1 MKRKGEARNVLLC
14 AVLTAQLILLPVLGA
29 NVRAAGVTPDPNAAA
44 NKRPSMET
52 APNGVPVVNIT
63 AANGSGL
70 SHNQYHDFNVHQQGL
85 ILNNSS
91 GAANSQLGGIV
102 AGNPNFHGN
111 RGAEARTILNE
122 VTSANRS
129 RIEGYIEVNG
139 RAADVILANPNGVTV
154 NGGGFINVPRATI
167 TTGKP
172 EVDPGGAL
180 RGYEVRQGDIRIE
193 GAGINADNTDAF
205 TLLARTAH
213 VEAQVRASSLAV
225 VTGKNSVA
233 ADGTVTP
240 LADPSPAPA
249 DPGNPAAEEK
259 PEVGIDSSALGGM
272 YANRITLIATEKGVG
287 VNLEGTVQ
295 SADQMVITADGKL
308 RLREAVSGGDAVLAG
323 KGDIELTGAAVTAA
337 RDLTVTADNLRLEKG
352 VFEPQYEARK
362 AKKQAGSR
370 TGVGSV
376 RPDARAG
383 TGKILPALCRR
394 RHAADHRART
404 AQRAERNPRRRQSAH
419 RRRGRPGQQ
428 QRAQF
433 LGHHGGGQ
441 GFVHQCQDAGK
452 HALHPEHP
460 SRCQQLARALLGRQ
474 LPLGRPQ
481 GKMVGLSRAERC
493 PGQPD

>member
-352 VFEPQYEARK
+352 VFEPQ
-362 AKKQAGSR
+362 
-370 TGVGSV
+370 
-376 RPDARAG
+376 
-383 TGKILPALCRR
+383 
-394 RHAADHRART
+394 
-404 AQRAERNPRRRQSAH
+404 
-419 RRRGRPGQQ
+419 
-428 QRAQF
+428 
-433 LGHHGGGQ
+433 
-441 GFVHQCQDAGK
+441 
-452 HALHPEHP
+452 
-460 SRCQQLARALLGRQ
+460 
-474 LPLGRPQ
+474 
-481 GKMVGLSRAERC
+481 
-493 PGQPD
+493 

>member
-233 ADGTVTP
+233 ADGTVESGLN
-240 LADPSPAPA
+240 LAIARRVRDLLTFAGVPTTVTREGDAA
-249 DPGNPAAEEK
+249 IYDPGSATLREKKVSDLHNRVALVNELPGAVLLSIHQNSLPSSPSTRGAQVFWNRQEGAEELASSIQEALNGAVNAGHEKKAAQVPSSVYLMKEITAPGVLVECGFLSNAAETEQLK
-259 PEVGIDSSALGGM
+259 DPAYQTKL
-272 YANRITLIATEKGVG
+272 AAAIAAGVL
-287 VNLEGTVQ
+287 N
-295 SADQMVITADGKL
+295 SDK
-308 RLREAVSGGDAVLAG
+308 R
-323 KGDIELTGAAVTAA
+323 
-337 RDLTVTADNLRLEKG
+337 
-352 VFEPQYEARK
+352 
-362 AKKQAGSR
+362 
-370 TGVGSV
+370 
-376 RPDARAG
+376 
-383 TGKILPALCRR
+383 
-394 RHAADHRART
+394 
-404 AQRAERNPRRRQSAH
+404 
-419 RRRGRPGQQ
+419 
-428 QRAQF
+428 
-433 LGHHGGGQ
+433 
-441 GFVHQCQDAGK
+441 
-452 HALHPEHP
+452 
-460 SRCQQLARALLGRQ
+460 
-474 LPLGRPQ
+474 
-481 GKMVGLSRAERC
+481 
-493 PGQPD
+493 